1 MIELGKLLQNPK
13 IVAEVIKTLPPIRT
27 KVLDD
32 VYARKVTHPFPQI
45 GIKEVQD
52 VAGAVPVVRRG
63 APGVPVSGG
72 DVSISYI
79 EPQPIKVTDSVTAV
93 DANNLKSMGSQGYR
107 AFLAQKLDTLRRKIK
122 ATTEALAAQS
132 ITGKISYP
140 IRLENGKDDTYE
152 VDFGSPLSYTPPKT
166 WSSADLRD
174 VFSQLVEIEAVLQ
187 EEGIANSVTF
197 WAGKSAF
204 MELVGKIQSLNSNT
218 VPKPEVNGN
227 KINLFGYEIEMVN
240 QKYRLPDGTLKPVV
254 PDNKIVAFDKN
265 AGFTLFYLA
274 IDNFKAGLQA
284 VPMFI
289 SSYQTQD
296 GSSFVVQAE
305 SKPLPVPIV
314 KAICWATVL

>member
-1 MIELGKLLQNPK
+1 MVELERLLQNPK
-13 IVAEVIKTLPPIRT
+13 IVAEVIKTLPPIQT

-32 VYARKVTHPFPQI
+32 VYTRKVNHPFPQI

-52 VAGAVPVVRRG
+52 VAGSVPVVRRG

-72 DVSISYI
+72 DASISYI

-107 AFLAQKLDTLRRKIK
+107 AFMAQKLDILRRKIK

-132 ITGKISYP
+132 LTGKISYP
-140 IRLENGKDDTYE
+140 IRLENGKSDTYE
-152 VDFGSPLSYTPPKT
+152 VDFGSPFSYPIATT
-166 WSSADLRD
+166 WDAADLKT
-174 VFSQLVEIEAVLQ
+174 VFSQCVEIEAILQ
-187 EEGIANSVTF
+187 EEGIAQSVTF

-204 MELVGKIQSLNSNT
+204 MELVGKVQNLTTNA
-218 VPKPEVNGN
+218 VPKPEVKGN
-227 KINLFGYEIEMVN
+227 KINLWGYEIEMVN

-254 PDNKIVAFDKN
+254 PDNQIVAFDKN

-296 GSSFVVQAE
+296 GSSFVIQAE